1 MISQSAEYALRAVL
15 WLAGHP
21 GATLSTPEIARRTM
35 VPAGYLSKV
44 LQALARAGLV
54 TSTPGRTGGFV
65 LARPTNRISVL
76 DVINAV
82 GRLQRIE
89 RCPLG
94 RGAHGAQLCPLHKRL
109 DDVAAHAERVFA
121 ETTIADVLKKSES
134 TGVLCETV
142 QCLM

>member
-21 GATLSTPEIARRTM
+21 EATLSTPEIARRTM
-35 VPAGYLSKV
+35 VPAGYLSKI

-54 TSTPGRTGGFV
+54 ASTPGRAGGFI
-65 LARPTNRISVL
+65 LTRPANRISVL
-76 DVINAV
+76 DVISAV
-82 GRLQRIE
+82 GQLPRIE

-94 RGAHGAQLCPLHKRL
+94 MEGHGGHLCPLHQRL

-121 ETTIADVLKKSES
+121 DTTLAELVKERES
-134 TGVLCETV
+134 GGVLCETV
-142 QCLM
+142 PCLT

>member
-1 MISQSAEYALRAVL
+1 MISQSAEYALRAVV
-15 WLAGHP
+15 WLAEQP
-21 GATLSTPEIARRTM
+21 GATLSTQAIARRTM

-54 TSTPGRTGGFV
+54 ASTPGRAGGFV
-65 LARPTNRISVL
+65 LTRPPNRISVL

-82 GRLQRIE
+82 GRLQRID

-94 RGAHGAQLCPLHKRL
+94 VEGHGSQLCPLHKRL

-121 ETTIADVLKKSES
+121 ETTLADLVKERES
-134 TGVLCETV
+134 GGVLCETV
-142 QCLM
+142 QCLT

>member
-1 MISQSAEYALRAVL
+1 MISQSAEYALRAIV
-15 WLAGHP
+15 WLAEHP
-21 GATLSTPEIARRTM
+21 EVTLSTPEIARRTM

-65 LARPTNRISVL
+65 LARPANRISVL
-76 DVINAV
+76 EVINAV
-82 GRLQRIE
+82 SRLQRID

-94 RGAHGAQLCPLHKRL
+94 MEGHGGHLCPLHQRL

-121 ETTIADVLKKSES
+121 DTTMADLLKKRES
-134 TGVLCETV
+134 GGVLCETV